1 MLNPNIEIKKWF
13 YTNLTSASG
22 LVVYDGFAPEGAGNE
37 YIVLTGRT
45 SSQDQGKEGYTNSIS
60 ITVFYTNLASASGLV
75 VYDGFAP
82 EGAGNEYIV
91 MTGRT
96 SSQEQGKAGYTNSI
110 SIVVDII
117 TKNANFGYKRAEQIS
132 DLVLD
137 DINSDTV
144 ITLSNGFTASSLS
157 VESIRNLDGLNPLD
171 NVFRVLITYN
181 ITITQ
186 N

>member
-13 YTNLTSASG
+13 YTEISDATD
-22 LVVYDGFAPEGAGNE
+22 LVVYDGFAPDGAGDE

-45 SSQDQGKEGYTNSIS
+45 SSQEQGKQGFTNSIS
-60 ITVFYTNLASASGLV
+60 I
-75 VYDGFAP
+75 
-82 EGAGNEYIV
+82 I
-91 MTGRT
+91 
-96 SSQEQGKAGYTNSI
+96 
-110 SIVVDII
+110 VDII
-117 TKNANFGYKRAEQIS
+117 TKNANFGYKRAEEIS
-132 DLVLD
+132 DLVLEA
-137 DINSDTV
+137 INSDTE

-157 VESIRNLDGLNPLD
+157 VESIRNLDGLNPTD